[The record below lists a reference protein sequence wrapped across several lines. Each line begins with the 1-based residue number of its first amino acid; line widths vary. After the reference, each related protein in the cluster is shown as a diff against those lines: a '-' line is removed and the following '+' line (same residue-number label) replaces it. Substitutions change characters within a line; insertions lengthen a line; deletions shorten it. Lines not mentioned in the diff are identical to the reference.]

1 MNCSHG
7 QCQAQRKDMPSLSR
21 PQKRKGAVWPNS
33 IVFRPGWRV
42 MNIFAEVPL
51 FMFKIMQQCVGF
63 QEIADDEKLL
73 RRTFSTYRR
82 FEKTTSH
89 ARIVFPWLV
98 TPRHVWR
105 LLMAAV
111 LYVDLSRILNRR
123 KRERKRVDDSVQF
136 LLDKG
141 ESNYNVVEFIFTV
154 FVAGLTTTTFTCS
167 WLVLFLGR
175 HEEWKRRCR
184 QEIDQVLAKHRE
196 SSVQTPN
203 DILKSLSLQEW
214 ESCFPVV
221 GICLRETLRLQL
233 PGTMFR
239 RNASGIDVPIGSSGE
254 VIPNGAYAA
263 YAVADVHLNPE
274 LYPEPHEFNPGRYL
288 DSPKTHP
295 EEAHSYL
302 GWGSGRHVCAGM
314 RLAKLLI
321 TMVTVHLLANMDFA
335 VCDRDGSEK
344 TAGMV
349 VWDRNALRMEISE
362 EPAYVRYRPRELA
375 MS

>member
-1 MNCSHG
+1 
-7 QCQAQRKDMPSLSR
+7 
-21 PQKRKGAVWPNS
+21 
-33 IVFRPGWRV
+33 

-82 FEKTTSH
+82 LRRLQATLALFS
-89 ARIVFPWLV
+89 PGSSP
-98 TPRHVWR
+98 PRHVWR

-111 LYVDLSRILNRR
+111 L
-123 KRERKRVDDSVQF
+123 ERKRVDDSVQF

-196 SSVQTPN
+196 STVQTPN

-302 GWGSGRHVCAGM
+302 GWGSGRHVCG
-314 RLAKLLI
+314 K
-321 TMVTVHLLANMDFA
+321 
-335 VCDRDGSEK
+335 
-344 TAGMV
+344 
-349 VWDRNALRMEISE
+349 
-362 EPAYVRYRPRELA
+362 
-375 MS
+375 